1 LEDFLCNFVA
11 FNGRYFPH
19 FILKNTMVSQ
29 YIEWFA
35 AIFSLVCVVL
45 TVYKNPSCWGVG
57 LVGIVAYMFVFFNAK
72 LYADTILQVVFFVQG
87 VYGWYYWLKGSENA
101 SEKVPIT
108 QLSMREWG
116 LTIFSIV
123 LLTVLT
129 GSLLQRYTDASAPFL
144 DSFIMAAS
152 IVGNML
158 MARKVWDNWAIWVVV
173 NVLSIGLYYYKEL
186 YVSSG
191 LYIIF
196 LFLAI
201 KGGLEWRKDLQ
212 IHASKINAG

>member
-1 LEDFLCNFVA
+1 M
-11 FNGRYFPH
+11 
-19 FILKNTMVSQ
+19 ISQ
-29 YIEWFA
+29 YLEWFA
-35 AIFSLVCVVL
+35 AIFSLICVVL
-45 TVYKNPSCWGVG
+45 TVYKNPWCWGVG

-87 VYGWYYWLKGSENA
+87 IYGWYYWLKGTSPTAENP
-101 SEKVPIT
+101 SEKVPVT
-108 QLSMREWG
+108 RLSMREWL
-116 LTIFSIV
+116 LTIVSIV
-123 LLTVLT
+123 GIALLT
-129 GSLLQRYTDASAPFL
+129 GALLQRFTDASAPFL

-158 MARKVWDNWAIWVVV
+158 MARKIWDNWAIWVVV

-191 LYIIF
+191 LYVIF

-201 KGGLEWRKDLQ
+201 KGWLEWQKDL
-212 IHASKINAG
+212 KTNAV